1 MIHDVSTALTEV
13 LVTAIPTD
21 KALGR
26 ADVDAADI
34 PQSIRD
40 YMLAVMEQQAERVAA
55 DINRVRDPWVAESAE
70 VSRARTALGIAMS
83 RSVHIPASEVESV
96 LNEAAENVMAYLV
109 RPTRTLNRH
118 LLRAEEEEI
127 DVDELQ
133 ERLHRFTAY
142 PYFAE
147 VLQHYFAEKEVVRV
161 DRSRLGALLPR
172 IDRQMTSDFEPD
184 EWADVLEPLFETLA
198 YIPAFESGVPA
209 QLIQTFFR
217 DKEAGRQLAQIESYD
232 AGTIITRDEIIDLLS
247 SPKRR
252 EEAMPLPGPAA
263 PAPRPAAPAPPRP
276 AETEAPT
283 PSAPQRN
290 PDEPLPLW
298 MQFQKQPVE
307 QASNPHAD
315 SAPKPIWQQFQAEP
329 SAPAAAAYPAQHDS
343 PEESRPGL
351 DAVERL
357 VLGER
362 GAKHRTMF
370 VRRIFQGSEAD
381 YHTSLEALAEAGSWH
396 EASRVIAER
405 IFRRF
410 DVNIYDDAAVTFT
423 NTVEQR
429 FAQRRRF

>member
-1 MIHDVSTALTEV
+1 MIHDVSTALSEA

-26 ADVDAADI
+26 ADVEAADI

-55 DINRVRDPWVAESAE
+55 DINRVRDPWVAESAD

-83 RSVHIPASEVESV
+83 RSVHIPVSEVESV
-96 LNEAAENVMAYLV
+96 LNEAAETVVAYLV

-118 LLRAEEEEI
+118 LLRADEDEI
-127 DVDELQ
+127 DVDELH

-147 VLQHYFAEKEVVRV
+147 VLQHYFAEKEIVRV
-161 DRSRLGALLPR
+161 DRSRLNALLPR

-198 YIPAFESGVPA
+198 YMPPFERGVPA

-217 DKEAGRQLAQIESYD
+217 DKEAGRQLAQVESYD
-232 AGTIITRDEIIDLLS
+232 AGTIIARDEIIDLLS

-252 EEAMPLPGPAA
+252 EEAIPPPS
-263 PAPRPAAPAPPRP
+263 PVAPAPPRP
-276 AETEAPT
+276 AEAEPPPPPAPERK
-283 PSAPQRN
+283 PV
-290 PDEPLPLW
+290 EPLPLW
-298 MQFQKQPVE
+298 MQFQKQPAE
-307 QASNPHAD
+307 QKSNPRAG
-315 SAPKPIWQQFQAEP
+315 SAPKPMWQQFQVEP
-329 SAPAAAAYPAQHDS
+329 SAPAEPAYPTQHDS
-343 PEESRPGL
+343 PEDSRPGL

-370 VRRIFQGSEAD
+370 VRRIFQDSEAD